1 MKSLFARTRLGVA
14 VASAFVG
21 GIVLTAAFDLTPFGH
36 AQQAGSTRPTASQV
50 RSLEETGN
58 AFVSIAE
65 HVTPAVVSIS
75 AESDAPQVARGQTRR
90 DLPPGWEDFFRQFG
104 GQPPGPSQSSGTG
117 FLVTGDGYILTNNH
131 VVAGADRLLVTLHDG
146 REFRAKLIGRD
157 PDTDV
162 AVIKIDGKDFPTV
175 TLGDDEKLR
184 IGEWVVAIGNPLGLN
199 FSVTAGIVSAKG
211 RDAYDIRLPQ
221 AGGRN
226 EYAITDLIQ
235 TDAAINPGNSGGP
248 LVNIRGEVIGI
259 NNAIA
264 SQTGYFAG
272 YGFAIPI
279 TLARDVMSDLVKH
292 GRVRRAVIGVQIRQV
307 NEDDAAVAGLKE
319 IRGAIV
325 GDFNEGS
332 PARRAG
338 LEVNDVIIAID
349 GQPVD
354 KVSTLQRL
362 VRSHEPGETV
372 TVDVMRYGKERSFK
386 VRLDEAPTDGTRAL
400 ASSGRPSDS
409 TAPTRAN
416 DKLGI
421 VVEPVTPQWAAA
433 RRLDSVPPGIAVA
446 EVLPDGPARERLS
459 PGDVI
464 TAVIHPAPERPIR
477 TPADLQQVL
486 GRMSTGDYL
495 TLRVYNAAARQS
507 RVVNMRVGSSP

>member
-1 MKSLFARTRLGVA
+1 MRPRFARTRLGVA

-21 GIVLTAAFDLTPFGH
+21 GMVLTAAFDLTKFGY
-36 AQQAGSTRPTASQV
+36 AQQTGPSRPTPSQV

-75 AESDAPQVARGQTRR
+75 AESDAPPVARGQTRR
-90 DLPPGWEDFFRQFG
+90 QMPPGWEDFFRQFG
-104 GQPPGPSQSSGTG
+104 GQPPGPTQSSGTG
-117 FLVTGDGYILTNNH
+117 FLVTKDGYILTNNH
-131 VVAGADRLLVTLHDG
+131 VVEGADRLLVTLHDG
-146 REFRAKLIGRD
+146 RTFRAQLVGRD

-162 AVIKIDGKDFPTV
+162 AVIKIEGNDFPMV
-175 TLGDDEKLR
+175 AFGDDDKLR

-211 RDAYDIRLPQ
+211 RDSYDVRLPQ

-307 NEDDAAVAGLKE
+307 NEDDAAVAGMKE

-332 PARRAG
+332 PAKKAG
-338 LEVNDVIIAID
+338 LEVNDVIIAIN
-349 GQPVD
+349 GQEVD

-362 VRSHEPGETV
+362 VRGHEPGETV
-372 TVDVMRYGKERSFK
+372 SVDVMRYGQQRTFK
-386 VRLDEAPTDGTRAL
+386 VRLDEAPAAPATV
-400 ASSGRPSDS
+400 ASSRQESEAAAPNRTSD
-409 TAPTRAN
+409 R
-416 DKLGI
+416 LGI
-421 VVEPVTPQWAAA
+421 VVEPVTPQWAQA
-433 RRLDSVPPGIAVA
+433 RRVDSVPAGIAVA
-446 EVLPDGPARERLS
+446 EVLPDGPARERLN

-464 TAVIHPAPERPIR
+464 TGVIHPAPERPIR
-477 TPADLQQVL
+477 TAADLQQVL
-486 GRMSTGDYL
+486 ARMKSGDYL
-495 TLRVYNAAARQS
+495 TLRVYSAAARQS
-507 RVVNMRVGSSP
+507 RVVNMRVGAEP